1 MPCPTAVF
9 SRIYCTGDVRMKKWL
24 PILPVLLFAAAL
36 LLWPETA
43 SAAAQAGLLLCFR
56 TIIPALFPFFVVVSL
71 LLQMGFAAALQQ
83 LFASFMRPLF
93 HLGGVCAVP
102 LLAGLVGG
110 YPSGAKAVAELYN
123 QGLLSKQEA
132 EAALA
137 FTNNCGPAF
146 LLSYVGAGVLGSS
159 RAGVYLL
166 LIHVFSALITGMVV
180 CRWAGLRQGGGR
192 KRLGNG
198 ETRSLAAAFPTA
210 VTASFTSTLNICGF
224 VVFFQVIAGLLPG
237 HLPPAV
243 LGFFEMVTGV
253 AALTPDRAGFIAA
266 AAIVGW
272 GGLSVHCQTLSVT
285 GGLSLRWHWLGKAM
299 QAGLSAA
306 LAALVVNWL

>member
-1 MPCPTAVF
+1 MIKRF
-9 SRIYCTGDVRMKKWL
+9 L
-24 PILPVLLFAAAL
+24 PFLPVLAFAAAL

-43 SAAAQAGLLLCFR
+43 STAAQTGLLLCFH

-71 LLQMGFAAALQQ
+71 LLQMGFARVLQR
-83 LFASFMRPLF
+83 LFAPFMGPLF

-110 YPSGAKAVAELYN
+110 YPSGARAVAELYS
-123 QGLLSKQEA
+123 QGLLSRREA
-132 EAALA
+132 EAALS

-146 LLSYVGAGVLGSS
+146 LLSYVGAGILGSS

-166 LIHVFSALITGMVV
+166 LIHLLSALITGMVV
-180 CRWAGLRQGGGR
+180 CRWAGLRQSGGGR
-192 KRLGNG
+192 RRLGAG
-198 ETRSLAAAFPTA
+198 ENRSLAAAFPTA
-210 VTASFTSTLNICGF
+210 VTSSFAATLNICGF
-224 VVFFQVIAGLLPG
+224 VVLFQVVAGLLPG
-237 HLPPAV
+237 HLPPVV

-253 AALTPDRAGFIAA
+253 AALPLGGASFVTA

-285 GGLSLRWHWLGKAM
+285 GELSLRWHWLGKAL
-299 QAGLSAA
+299 QAGLSAG
-306 LAALVVNWL
+306 LAALVANWL